1 MKKSTRYVGL
11 DVHAQTIAIAVAEG
25 GRDGEVR
32 SLGTIPNT
40 PEAVRKAV
48 KKLGPVENLAVCYE
62 AGPCG
67 HVLYWQLT
75 ELGVRCEVVAPT
87 LVPMRSGDRVKT
99 DRRDAEKL
107 ARCYRSGDLT
117 AVWVPDAEHEALRD
131 LVRARESAKEDQRR
145 ARQHV
150 RHFLLRHGRRP
161 DGATRAWTAKYETWL
176 ASVRF
181 EQPALEATMLDYRT
195 EVQHA
200 RDRIERLER
209 AIDAALDEIAQ
220 GQVAQSALA
229 RRDGIGR
236 VRPVHAQGR
245 IRTAPFRREPASQF
259 ARHELARG
267 ADRFGLDDPTL
278 LADEA
283 FCGQCQRLV
292 LERGR
297 NARCAVVRGTLN
309 RANPRSR
316 TTRGQCG
323 SKRTRLRLKEA
334 VWRA

>member
-48 KKLGPVENLAVCYE
+48 KKLGSVENLAVCYE

-67 HVLYWQLT
+67 YVLYWQLT

-107 ARCYRSGDLT
+107 ARCSRSGDLT

-150 RHFLLRHGRRP
+150 RHFLLRHRPSTGRGDESLDGHVRDVAWVGALRAAGARGDDARLP
-161 DGATRAWTAKYETWL
+161 DGGTA
-176 ASVRF
+176 
-181 EQPALEATMLDYRT
+181 
-195 EVQHA
+195 
-200 RDRIERLER
+200 
-209 AIDAALDEIAQ
+209 
-220 GQVAQSALA
+220 
-229 RRDGIGR
+229 
-236 VRPVHAQGR
+236 
-245 IRTAPFRREPASQF
+245 
-259 ARHELARG
+259 
-267 ADRFGLDDPTL
+267 
-278 LADEA
+278 
-283 FCGQCQRLV
+283 
-292 LERGR
+292 
-297 NARCAVVRGTLN
+297 
-309 RANPRSR
+309 RSR
-316 TTRGQCG
+316 
-323 SKRTRLRLKEA
+323 SY
-334 VWRA
+334 